1 MDLPLP
7 GAKAEWEEV
16 VEERSMD
23 TVNMLAVKYNTLDG
37 MWMSHISTEL
47 VDEVWQRLCLALH
60 RGDLSPH
67 VCSAK
72 VSPRSP
78 PTDDRIHLLCV
89 YNENYQD
96 TDQVMRVESLLRRCV
111 GLTGD
116 LRYKPDIFTIIGI
129 YRNNVW
135 GFRPSIYISQETWR
149 EKESKIIVTGTG
161 TSYQSL

>member
-1 MDLPLP
+1 MDPPLP
-7 GAKAEWEEV
+7 GAEAEWEEV

-47 VDEVWQRLCLALH
+47 VDEVWQRLCLAMH
-60 RGDLSPH
+60 RGDLSPD
-67 VCSAK
+67 VCSAT

-78 PTDDRIHLLCV
+78 DELYGSSHVLLV

-96 TDQVMRVESLLRRCV
+96 TDQVMRVESLLRGV

-116 LRYKPDIFTIIGI
+116 LRYKPIIFSVIGI

-161 TSYQSL
+161 TSYQSF

>member
-1 MDLPLP
+1 
-7 GAKAEWEEV
+7 
-16 VEERSMD
+16 MD

-47 VDEVWQRLCLALH
+47 VDEVWQRLCLAMH
-60 RGDLSPH
+60 RGDLSPD
-67 VCSAK
+67 VCSAT

-78 PTDDRIHLLCV
+78 DELYGSSHVLLV

-111 GLTGD
+111 GLMGD

-161 TSYQSL
+161 TSYQSF